1 MLTKLLQIM
10 NKKLLEVTFC
20 FKYDAYKFNTLVT
33 VKGNNKRNYIK
44 ELLPVT
50 ECHYLINV
58 V

>member
-1 MLTKLLQIM
+1 M

-20 FKYDAYKFNTLVT
+20 FKYHAYKFNTLVT
-33 VKGNNKRNYIK
+33 VKGNNKRNYIQ

-50 ECHYLINV
+50 ECHYLSNV